1 MHHNYQRYNL
11 SMDLILMH
19 YCISYKKQGN
29 RVKRVTISLDDAF
42 YKVLMKIS
50 ETQKKTLSSVIV
62 EMALIGHKSEKQ
74 KEEDTS
80 DNNLFT
86 DIEKHSFKLIIQSYG
101 ILRQLAQKELNYEQN
116 DFDQLRQLTLDKYEE
131 LMRIKKEDF

>member
-1 MHHNYQRYNL
+1 VHHNYQRYNL
-11 SMDLILMH
+11 SMDLTLMH

-62 EMALIGHKSEKQ
+62 EMASIGYKSEKQ
-74 KEEDTS
+74 KEQDSS

-116 DFDQLRQLTLDKYEE
+116 DFDQLRQLTLEKYEE

>member
-1 MHHNYQRYNL
+1 MHRNYQRYNQ
-11 SMDLILMH
+11 SKDLTLMH

-42 YKVLMKIS
+42 YKALSKIA
-50 ETQKKTLSSVIV
+50 ENQKKNLSSVIV
-62 EMALIGHKSEKQ
+62 EMASIGYKSEKQ

-101 ILRQLAQKELNYEQN
+101 ILRQLAQKELNYDQN

>member
-11 SMDLILMH
+11 SMDLTLMH

-62 EMALIGHKSEKQ
+62 EMASIGYKSEKQ
-74 KEEDTS
+74 KEQDSS

-116 DFDQLRQLTLDKYEE
+116 DFDQLRQLTLEKYEE

>member
-1 MHHNYQRYNL
+1 
-11 SMDLILMH
+11 MH

-42 YKVLMKIS
+42 YKALSKIA
-50 ETQKKTLSSVIV
+50 ENQKKNLSSVIV
-62 EMALIGHKSEKQ
+62 EMASIGYKSEKQ

-116 DFDQLRQLTLDKYEE
+116 DFDQLRQLTLEKYEE